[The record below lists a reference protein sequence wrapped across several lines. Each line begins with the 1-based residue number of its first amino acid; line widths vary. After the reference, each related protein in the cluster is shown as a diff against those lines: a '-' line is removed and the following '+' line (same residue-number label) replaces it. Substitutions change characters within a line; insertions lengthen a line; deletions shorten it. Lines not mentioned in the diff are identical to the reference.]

1 QQRAQRTAQSRRVD
15 TSSPMFSSNRATT
28 RSSSGG
34 GTFTSIDVAL
44 LLTILLVMA
53 LRSKRGLHG

>member
-1 QQRAQRTAQSRRVD
+1 
-15 TSSPMFSSNRATT
+15 MFSSNRTTT

-34 GTFTSIDVAL
+34 GAFAPLDVAL
-44 LLTILLVMA
+44 LLTILLVIA